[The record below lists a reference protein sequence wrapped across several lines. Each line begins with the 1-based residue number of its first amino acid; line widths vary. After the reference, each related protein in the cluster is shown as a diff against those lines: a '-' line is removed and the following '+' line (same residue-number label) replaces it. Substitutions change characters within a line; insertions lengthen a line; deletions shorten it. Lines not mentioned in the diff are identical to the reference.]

1 MGEIGQ
7 KIGIMGGT
15 FDPIH
20 LGHLTTAENV
30 REGYALDKVLF
41 IPAASPPHKQHQQ
54 VTPAMHRYRM
64 TVLATE
70 DNPHFMVSPLEMQR
84 SGPSYSI
91 DTVQE
96 LIERF
101 GASTQFYFIAGAD
114 AIQELPTWE
123 RITELLRLCH
133 FIAVSRP
140 GTVPNLGELRA
151 RFGLLGEEHIH
162 SLPAPKLEISS
173 TDVRNRVR
181 QGRSIRYIVPA
192 AVAQYIYREGLY
204 R

>member
-54 VTPAMHRYRM
+54 VTPAMYRYRM

-91 DTVQE
+91 DTVHE

-151 RFGLLGEEHIH
+151 RFGSLVEEHIH

>member
-54 VTPAMHRYRM
+54 VTPAMYRYRM

-84 SGPSYSI
+84 S
-91 DTVQE
+91 
-96 LIERF
+96 
-101 GASTQFYFIAGAD
+101 
-114 AIQELPTWE
+114 
-123 RITELLRLCH
+123 
-133 FIAVSRP
+133 
-140 GTVPNLGELRA
+140 
-151 RFGLLGEEHIH
+151 
-162 SLPAPKLEISS
+162 
-173 TDVRNRVR
+173 
-181 QGRSIRYIVPA
+181 
-192 AVAQYIYREGLY
+192 
-204 R
+204 

>member
-91 DTVQE
+91 DTVHE

-151 RFGLLGEEHIH
+151 RFGSLGEGHIH

>member
-91 DTVQE
+91 DTVHE

-151 RFGLLGEEHIH
+151 RFGSLGEGHIP